1 MTYVCFMNIVY
12 NLLKTPIN
20 HLKTHITLL
29 SATFLLSYCMILF
42 CFCEEKRKDN
52 KSPCFFQ
59 MYMVLYAIEGNK
71 PRTLV
76 ADRQQ
81 IQKGSK

>member
-1 MTYVCFMNIVY
+1 
-12 NLLKTPIN
+12 
-20 HLKTHITLL
+20 
-29 SATFLLSYCMILF
+29 
-42 CFCEEKRKDN
+42 
-52 KSPCFFQ
+52 